1 VIQYAPAA
9 LLLPL
14 VTPHPVQ
21 PSGVRIDV
29 PPSSRFARHEHLLR
43 SRRSTRRMDQH
54 SDAPPADTTYSPRL
68 PVNDGKMRCAGRHL
82 FLFGMTASTR
92 IATTI
97 CPLAFLSS
105 RRSTSAICCAAGSMQ
120 RAICADNNFPQPTPT
135 SRYGPAYFVSSLRCA
150 GPLSLLRHH
159 DISPNLRPSVVRIV
173 IHLPLKFA
181 RHESSVHLLQTAN
194 AKDGSAFGCTPCR
207 THISPRLP
215 VNDGTV
221 RCARKRSVSFCSV

>member
-68 PVNDGKMRCAGRHL
+68 PVNDGKMRCGRHL

-120 RAICADNNFPQPTPT
+120 RAICADTT
-135 SRYGPAYFVSSLRCA
+135 T
-150 GPLSLLRHH
+150 
-159 DISPNLRPSVVRIV
+159 SPNLPPRAVTDPRT
-173 IHLPLKFA
+173 
-181 RHESSVHLLQTAN
+181 SS
-194 AKDGSAFGCTPCR
+194 
-207 THISPRLP
+207 
-215 VNDGTV
+215 V
-221 RCARKRSVSFCSV
+221 RCAVLDLSPSFVIMKSRRIFGPQWSASSSISL

>member
-68 PVNDGKMRCAGRHL
+68 PVNDGKMRCGRHL
-82 FLFGMTASTR
+82 FFVRYDSVDKDRNNDLSAGMS
-92 IATTI
+92 
-97 CPLAFLSS
+97 FLSA
-105 RRSTSAICCAAGSMQ
+105 RRAPSA
-120 RAICADNNFPQPTPT
+120 
-135 SRYGPAYFVSSLRCA
+135 V
-150 GPLSLLRHH
+150 LLVLCSVPSVQTTT
-159 DISPNLRPSVVRIV
+159 SPNLPPRAVTDDPRT
-173 IHLPLKFA
+173 
-181 RHESSVHLLQTAN
+181 SSVR
-194 AKDGSAFGCTPCR
+194 SAVLDLSPSFVIMISRRIFGPQWSASSS
-207 THISPRLP
+207 ISL
-215 VNDGTV
+215 
-221 RCARKRSVSFCSV
+221 